1 MNHSLSKIIK
11 VCITFIFIII
21 VIVLP
26 CLAADPQ
33 EAMLTVQNVEGQTRE
48 QTAVFIDIGEN
59 SHAASCSF
67 DLKYDINKMKVAQT
81 QKGRVLENE
90 NPSISI
96 LEKSG
101 IVRLSYV
108 SKEGLIQGG
117 PILQVTFD
125 ILDNAQGDIPLV
137 LGNIKMLTQEN
148 QEIPVK
154 IINGIVKIENNAS
167 DNIFSFNQYSTW
179 VVLVTT
185 IICTFIIIFLIYLFI
200 KRKNRMI
207 KLEKQDNNEN
217 K

>member
-1 MNHSLSKIIK
+1 MNHSLSKVMK
-11 VCITFIFIII
+11 VFLTFIFVII
-21 VIVLP
+21 VITLP
-26 CLAADPQ
+26 CLAKEPQ
-33 EAMLTVQNVEGQTRE
+33 EVMLTVQNVEGQTGE
-48 QTAVFIDIGEN
+48 QTAVSVDIGDN
-59 SHAASCSF
+59 SHTASCSF

-81 QKGRVLENE
+81 QKGGVLENE

-101 IVRLSYV
+101 IVRLSFV
-108 SKEGLIQGG
+108 SVRELVQGG
-117 PILQVTFD
+117 SILQVTFD
-125 ILDNAQGDIPLV
+125 ILDDVQEDIPLA
-137 LGNIKMLTQEN
+137 LGNIKMLTQDN

-167 DNIFSFNQYSTW
+167 ANIFSFNQYSTW
-179 VVLVTT
+179 VVLATT